1 MSPVWDVVGLFA
13 MRAAIYRMIT
23 DQGDDLYKTQIS
35 GIGRGMSTGV
45 YYTHSSFVFL
55 QYVIVFILLHIFEI
69 LGDGHPMGFDKW
81 VFSK

>member
-13 MRAAIYRMIT
+13 MRAAIYRMIS

-45 YYTHSSFVFL
+45 YYTHTVVLYFFCFSFSSSSYFCD
-55 QYVIVFILLHIFEI
+55 I
-69 LGDGHPMGFDKW
+69 GGWTSDG
-81 VFSK
+81 V